1 MTYRPSSPDIHIWAG
16 HLLFCIGAYQ
26 DAAKA
31 YSNINNIQKNPK
43 ILLERA
49 KCYIAYKDVSS
60 AMQDLKSIL
69 EVQQDPK
76 TKFDHSVIEAL
87 RLCSDGAEF
96 FPEALEILKVAKQ
109 DSPQFGKIFH
119 QSDYKFYKGVLYFY
133 LGNY

>member
-43 ILLERA
+43 VLLERA

-60 AMQDLKSIL
+60 AVQDLKYIL
-69 EVQQDPK
+69 DIQPDPRI
-76 TKFDHSVIEAL
+76 KFDYSTIEAL
-87 RLCSDGAEF
+87 RLCSDGA
-96 FPEALEILKVAKQ
+96 
-109 DSPQFGKIFH
+109 
-119 QSDYKFYKGVLYFY
+119 
-133 LGNY
+133 